1 LQSTAHLPKF
11 YKKEIV
17 YKIWKDTITY
27 SVEFID
33 PVYFTTENE
42 YNIAISTME
51 KEINLQKARIEKGQ
65 FFLLPI
71 NFDTF
76 DQAPYIT
83 QCEMAASYGHEVRMF
98 QKIHRRCIK
107 CQGVSTVKE
116 YLKMRCDKDAYH
128 CSQCRQL
135 SSDYFW
141 KKDCDMFLP
150 IWFNEKNEVQYEI
163 PEELQN
169 LRLGE
174 QLLIQRLSCFIPVV
188 HIKNGMMR
196 LHGHCVCFRQDIV
209 EICNSLPRTRVN
221 AIKIVKT
228 YKNMD
233 SVGIQDFDVFV
244 IRRDVVLKA
253 LRWLKRFHK
262 WYRDDPDL
270 VIQEENLDWMGG
282 KQTASL
288 IGTEA
293 ETDNL
298 IEIKE
303 FDTLQ
308 REEDDMNHGGK
319 S

>member
-1 LQSTAHLPKF
+1 
-11 YKKEIV
+11 
-17 YKIWKDTITY
+17 
-27 SVEFID
+27 
-33 PVYFTTENE
+33 
-42 YNIAISTME
+42 
-51 KEINLQKARIEKGQ
+51 
-65 FFLLPI
+65 
-71 NFDTF
+71 
-76 DQAPYIT
+76 
-83 QCEMAASYGHEVRMF
+83 
-98 QKIHRRCIK
+98 
-107 CQGVSTVKE
+107 
-116 YLKMRCDKDAYH
+116 
-128 CSQCRQL
+128 
-135 SSDYFW
+135 
-141 KKDCDMFLP
+141 
-150 IWFNEKNEVQYEI
+150 
-163 PEELQN
+163 
-169 LRLGE
+169 
-174 QLLIQRLSCFIPVV
+174 
-188 HIKNGMMR
+188 MMG